1 MNYFDEYIKYKS
13 KYLSLKEKETNNCVS
28 NIIGGE
34 SYFHKFNQT
43 LSGKKLV
50 FKSFNIMVELND
62 NSLIVQFLK
71 HAIKDILSY
80 GNANRY
86 IIEFDLNYKFHFT
99 LLNFELNI
107 SHPLNLK
114 DNENDFAQ
122 NHFAYVRKDNS
133 NISHKEITEKFV
145 RFIYNISLHYNFNN
159 CFNNIVFKTDNFE
172 ILGTDTKYF
181 VQKYDYN
188 NSNSI
193 TEFRKYFYKK
203 LLEYIKDID
212 PEYKEFVFK
221 FAKFNNDG
229 THIILPDNLSS
240 ESDYTLCYPVKNLSK
255 IISPNE
261 KPLLVIP
268 KYYWGKG
275 VWDPHTSLFKLDNN
289 IPQRIFEHSFSN
301 QNIKNILNYKNI
313 EFKLQNADIS
323 DVVCK

>member
-114 DNENDFAQ
+114 DNDEGDFSK
-122 NHFAYVRKDNS
+122 NNFAWKDNL
-133 NISHKEITEKFV
+133 NNKKITKKFEDFLKQINL
-145 RFIYNISLHYNFNN
+145 RGKFEEYFNDV
-159 CFNNIVFKTDNFE
+159 IFKTSNFE

-181 VQKYDYN
+181 VQKYDYDKT
-188 NSNSI
+188 NSI
-193 TEFRKYFYKK
+193 TSFRIYFYSQ
-203 LLEYIKDID
+203 LFAYIQEIDHTYTGFELQFVKFKD
-212 PEYKEFVFK
+212 
-221 FAKFNNDG
+221 DG
-229 THIILPDNLSS
+229 TLDILPNNTSS
-240 ESDYTLCYPVKNLSK
+240 EFDYVLYYPVKLSG
-255 IISPNE
+255 IISEDE
-261 KPLLVIP
+261 KPLLAIP

-275 VWDPHTSLFKLDNN
+275 VWAPHTSLFKLDNN
-289 IPQRIFEHSFSN
+289 IPRPIFKHSFSN